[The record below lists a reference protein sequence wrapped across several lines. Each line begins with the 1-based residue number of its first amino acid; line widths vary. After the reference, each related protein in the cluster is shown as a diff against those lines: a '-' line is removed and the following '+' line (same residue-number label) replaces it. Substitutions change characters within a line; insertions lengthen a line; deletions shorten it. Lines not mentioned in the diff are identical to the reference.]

1 MKKIN
6 IWFAATLLL
15 GFTACNSVLDVK
27 PKGSYTTGNY
37 WRNQADVID
46 GISGI
51 YNILLEEDFTGH
63 AEFTF
68 DICSDDEFRAGDHA
82 EDAAIETFT
91 YDAGNPQVN
100 FSWKWKYEMINRAN
114 NALTYIPNVPGMDA
128 AIRDRSLGEAHFLR
142 AFAYWRLTLIYG
154 EVPMVTEE
162 DVKKGAYNHPKA
174 TVEALRTQIEADLL
188 KAAELLPAKYD
199 ESQAGRVHK
208 GSAWGL
214 LTKLYLYWDKL
225 DKAIE
230 FGSKVVGNNDYR
242 LAANYADNFTTAT
255 SNNPEMLFNIQTMD
269 GWGYSDFTTY
279 HTPREWGGW
288 NFHQPLKELVNEF
301 EPNDPRKAV
310 SVMQDGDMIN
320 VGNDV
325 KRYNASMSNTGYHF
339 RKFTNWKSNGGL
351 DYSLNTP
358 LLRTA
363 DIYLLLAEAKI
374 RKNGAGAGDAEINA
388 VRRRASVLLPPVVGG
403 GMAAV
408 IHERR
413 VELSGENERHQDLMR
428 WDKAGIV
435 NIAAM
440 YSKPKTGPAG
450 VLVPARTFQKP
461 KHYYFPLPQ
470 AEVDRSRGV
479 LEQNPNYK

>member
-1 MKKIN
+1 MKQIN
-6 IWFAATLLL
+6 IWITAALLL
-15 GFTACNSVLDVK
+15 TITACSSVLDVK
-27 PKGSYTTGNY
+27 PKGNYTTGNY
-37 WRNQADVID
+37 WRNQSDVLD

-68 DICSDDEFRAGDHA
+68 DICSDDEYRAGDHP
-82 EDAAIETFT
+82 EDAAIEGLT
-91 YDAGNPQVN
+91 YDAGNPQVA

-114 NALTYIPNVPGMDA
+114 NALIYIPGVEGMDP
-128 AIRDRSLGEAHFLR
+128 AIKDRSLGEARFLR
-142 AFAYWRLTLIYG
+142 AFAYWRLLLIYG
-154 EVPMVTEE
+154 EVPMVSEE
-162 DVKKGAYNHPKA
+162 DVKTGQYNHPKSDME
-174 TVEALRTQIEADLL
+174 TIRLQIETDLL
-188 KAAELLPAKYD
+188 QAADLLPAKYD
-199 ESQAGRVHK
+199 ADDAGRVHK

-230 FGSKVVGNNDYR
+230 SGSKVIGNPDYQ
-242 LAANYADNFTTAT
+242 LAAAYVDNFTPET
-255 SNNPEMLFNIQTMD
+255 SNNPEMLFNIQTVD

-279 HTPREWGGW
+279 HSPREWGGW
-288 NFHQPLKELVNEF
+288 NFHQPLKELVDEF

-310 SVMQDGDMIN
+310 SILQPGDMVNIGSGI
-320 VGNDV
+320 VA
-325 KRYNASMSNTGYHF
+325 YQASMSATGYHF
-339 RKFTNWKSNGGL
+339 RKFSSWKNTGGL
-351 DYSLNTP
+351 NYSLKTP

-363 DIYLLLAEAKI
+363 DVYLLLAEAKI

-388 VRRRASVLLPPVVGG
+388 VRRRASSLLPPVAGA

-435 NIAAM
+435 NITALYAR
-440 YSKPKTGPAG
+440 PKNGTSG
-450 VLVPARTFQKP
+450 VLVPARTFVKP

-470 AEVDRSRGV
+470 SEIDRSKGV
-479 LEQNPNYK
+479 LVQNPNYN